1 MLCSDHGLQS
11 THNDYRESFL
21 FLFLFLPF
29 LTFIWLPRV
38 LVEACDLSCSKAREN
53 LSSPTRDQTHTP
65 QTQTHNCKVDV

>member
-29 LTFIWLPRV
+29 LTSIWLPRV